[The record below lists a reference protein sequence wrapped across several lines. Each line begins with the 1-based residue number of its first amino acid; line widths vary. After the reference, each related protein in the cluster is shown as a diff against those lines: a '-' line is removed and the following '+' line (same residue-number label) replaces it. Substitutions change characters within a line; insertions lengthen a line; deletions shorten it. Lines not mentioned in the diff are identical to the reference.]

1 MDDPSL
7 HSNNLTLKKERIKIA
22 KKPNFPTLYFSFVIK
37 IVLSY
42 LEEDIID
49 TIV

>member
-7 HSNNLTLKKERIKIA
+7 HSNNLTLKRKNKIA
-22 KKPNFPTLYFSFVIK
+22 RKPNFPTLYFSFVIK